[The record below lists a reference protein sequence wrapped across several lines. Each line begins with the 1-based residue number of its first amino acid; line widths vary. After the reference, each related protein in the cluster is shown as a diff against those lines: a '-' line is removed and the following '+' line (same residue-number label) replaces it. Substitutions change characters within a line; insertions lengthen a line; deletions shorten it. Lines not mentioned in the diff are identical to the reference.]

1 MTENNQTEQG
11 ELKILDYG
19 GKILTVYRRCSCG
32 GAVEIHKDETGLNTA
47 RCKRCGVH
55 LEWRDGDKL
64 PT

>member
-1 MTENNQTEQG
+1 MTEDNLPQQG

-19 GKILTVYRRCSCG
+19 GKILTVYRRCSCSG
-32 GAVEIHKDETGLNTA
+32 DVEIKKDETGLNKA
-47 RCKRCGVH
+47 KCKKCGVS